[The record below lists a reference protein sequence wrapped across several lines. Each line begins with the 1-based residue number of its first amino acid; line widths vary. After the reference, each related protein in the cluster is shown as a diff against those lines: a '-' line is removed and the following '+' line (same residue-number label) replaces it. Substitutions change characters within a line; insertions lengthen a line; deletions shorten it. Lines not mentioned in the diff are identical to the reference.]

1 MTRQVALRLLPA
13 VLLALTLAACSS
25 SRGPGPAGPG
35 YTPEERDGAP
45 HPGRIPDLSRV
56 PEPVPRVEPPSRY
69 GNPASYV
76 VFGRRYTTLDS
87 AEGYRERGVAS
98 WYGTKFHGRRTSSG
112 EPYDM
117 FAMTAAH
124 TSLPLP
130 TYARVTNLENGRSV
144 VVRVNDRGPFVDNRI
159 IDLSYAAA
167 HRIGML
173 GEGTARVEV
182 KALIPEPS
190 RPEVMQAGWAGQDAP
205 AGQVESD
212 PGEPVFLQVG
222 AFSSRVN
229 AERLRDRLHARLEQV
244 AVLEGGQ
251 ADTPL
256 YRVRVGPLSDVRSK
270 RETVRILQSMGLGDY
285 RVVTD

>member
-1 MTRQVALRLLPA
+1 MIRRDAMRLLPI
-13 VLLALTLAACSS
+13 VLLALILVACSG
-25 SRGPGPAGPG
+25 SRGPGPVSG

-45 HPGRIPDLSRV
+45 HPSRIPDLSRI
-56 PEPVPRVEPPSRY
+56 PEPVPRVEPMSRY
-69 GNPASYV
+69 GNPESYV

-87 AEGYRERGVAS
+87 AQGYRERGVAS

-130 TYARVTNLENGRSV
+130 TYVRVTNLENGRSV

-173 GEGTARVEV
+173 DRGTARVEV
-182 KALIPEPS
+182 KALTPEPS
-190 RPEVMQAGWAGQDAP
+190 GPNVIQAGWVEPSPP
-205 AGQVESD
+205 AGPSES
-212 PGEPVFLQVG
+212 GLAGPVFLQVG

-229 AERLRDRLHARLEQV
+229 AEQLRDRLHARLDLV
-244 AVLEGGQ
+244 AVLESRQ
-251 ADTPL
+251 DDTTL

-270 RETVRILQSMGLGDY
+270 RDTVRILQSMGLGDY
-285 RVVTD
+285 RVVAD